1 MFIDMLF
8 LDAKPPEPQAS
19 PPSDF
24 HIAQVRNFSEEDV
37 FHMPEI
43 KDSDVLNAYKGL
55 KAADWEALLLLLFT
69 TPATQSRKTQRTRQ
83 GKRLGID
90 WCIVISFYIQDFLG
104 CYFLFGIIFLA
115 AIDSSKFVWIL
126 RDARSYYGAWIQ
138 AQYLEHLNL
147 SLLFAFM
154 FVV

>member
-1 MFIDMLF
+1 MH
-8 LDAKPPEPQAS
+8 
-19 PPSDF
+19 
-24 HIAQVRNFSEEDV
+24 HIEQVRNFSEEDV

-55 KAADWEALLLLLFT
+55 KASDWEALLLLLFT

-90 WCIVISFYIQDFLG
+90 WLEKVREISSTG

-138 AQYLEHLNL
+138 AQYLEHQNL
-147 SLLFAFM
+147 SLLFAFK
-154 FVV
+154 FVI